1 MEKRRKI
8 AVGMAAGVVW
18 AVAVLVGAAVFVE
31 LPVFALMPTI
41 MTAFLAP
48 GLVMSEGVV
57 SKGVWA
63 GEKLKANLSSRAIQR
78 ESEPD
83 DILGALIFLASNESA
98 FVTGQTLVIDGG
110 SVMH

>member
-1 MEKRRKI
+1 MCRNL
-8 AVGMAAGVVW
+8 G
-18 AVAVLVGAAVFVE
+18 
-31 LPVFALMPTI
+31 
-41 MTAFLAP
+41 FLSSSWSLSLATSKKTRP
-48 GLVMSEGVV
+48 PQEGVV

-83 DILGALIFLASNESA
+83 DIIGALIFLASNESA